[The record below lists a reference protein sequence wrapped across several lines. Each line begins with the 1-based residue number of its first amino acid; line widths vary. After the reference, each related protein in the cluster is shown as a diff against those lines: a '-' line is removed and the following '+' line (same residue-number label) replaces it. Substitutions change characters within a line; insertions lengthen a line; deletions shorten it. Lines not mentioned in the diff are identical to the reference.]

1 MAYETTD
8 GKQTRMNAWTA
19 DMADSVIVSM
29 MGVVQDGQLPTT
41 VPSMDGGVPAQPG
54 AGTGAPAGPAGGAGS
69 GTATPPSPFG
79 GMFGLV
85 LFGLLAFMILT
96 TMMSSRK
103 EKKKQAEM
111 ISSLKRGDRV
121 QMLGGMIGKIDQ
133 VKEDAI
139 VVRVDEVNGT
149 KIHFAKS
156 AVQRV
161 LESSKPSHD
170 TST

>member
-1 MAYETTD
+1 
-8 GKQTRMNAWTA
+8 
-19 DMADSVIVSM
+19 MADSVIVSM
-29 MGVVQDGQLPTT
+29 IGVVQDGQLPTT
-41 VPSMDGGVPAQPG
+41 VPSMDGGVPTQPG
-54 AGTGAPAGPAGGAGS
+54 EGTGVPVGPAG
-69 GTATPPSPFG
+69 ATGNGKAVPPSPFG

-111 ISSLKRGDRV
+111 INSLKRGDKV
-121 QMLGGMIGKIDQ
+121 QMLGGMIGRIDQ
-133 VKEDAI
+133 VKDDAI

-161 LESSKPSHD
+161 LTSSKPSHD